1 MKFCCAL
8 YQWVSG
14 SFARAQRT
22 QALLADGRREKGKG
36 LNRGQMNFIISVG
49 SVVELLQSGK
59 VEKDGDK
66 PWI

>member
-36 LNRGQMNFIISVG
+36 LNLRPDELHNFRGERGRIASEWK
-49 SVVELLQSGK
+49 SRK
-59 VEKDGDK
+59 R
-66 PWI
+66 W